1 MQRRNTR
8 KKKIKTKKK
17 FCSDYCKGI
26 HKNKMINEKWINKE
40 NKKQIPRAITHA
52 AFHICHVS
60 QRKEEAYLRKFNRV
74 RG

>member
-1 MQRRNTR
+1 
-8 KKKIKTKKK
+8 
-17 FCSDYCKGI
+17 
-26 HKNKMINEKWINKE
+26 MINEKWINKE